1 MPFRA
6 YSERSR
12 MTCSAEAYQ
21 GIVMRRPPGWA
32 PDRSGAREDAG
43 PASSS
48 VVAPGVRHPLGHDR
62 LGDVPYLLVGQPGDP
77 VGGGQQDRRVEPPG
91 HVRAAGGGV
100 LVGRVVQRVDH
111 HPDHVVRAEADPPDL
126 LQRALGER
134 RAGPDAVVAVLL
146 VPSTGHVV
154 AEEDRK
160 STRLNSSHVEISYAV
175 F

>member
-77 VGGGQQDRRVEPPG
+77 VGGGQ
-91 HVRAAGGGV
+91 
-100 LVGRVVQRVDH
+100 
-111 HPDHVVRAEADPPDL
+111 
-126 LQRALGER
+126 
-134 RAGPDAVVAVLL
+134 
-146 VPSTGHVV
+146 
-154 AEEDRK
+154 DRK
-160 STRLNSSHVEISYAV
+160 STRLNSSHEWSSYAV
-175 F
+175 FCLKKKKK